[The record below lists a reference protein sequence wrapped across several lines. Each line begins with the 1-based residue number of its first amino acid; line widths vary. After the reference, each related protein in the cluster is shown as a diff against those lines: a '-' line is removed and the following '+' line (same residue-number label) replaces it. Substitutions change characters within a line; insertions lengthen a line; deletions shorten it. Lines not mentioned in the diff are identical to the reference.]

1 MNFNIS
7 KKEIR
12 DTILDIRKSFDIDY
26 LNRLSTVICNRI
38 LKQAAYINCKNLV
51 LYMPINNEVNL
62 DILMNQAL
70 KDGKCVWLPR
80 VIDKNMEF
88 YSYNKETK
96 LAKGA
101 YGILEP
107 DSNVILTPD
116 DNTLIIMPG
125 AAFSEDMGRIGYG
138 GGYYDTYLS
147 KHTHCKTIAVC
158 YNFQILPMIPMDD
171 HDIRPD
177 MIISDDN
184 IFTNN
189 TNKGDT

>member
-12 DTILDIRKSFDIDY
+12 DTILDIRKSFDTDY

-38 LKQAAYINCKNLV
+38 IKQDVYNSCNNLV
-51 LYMPINNEVNL
+51 LYMPINNEVSL
-62 DILMNQAL
+62 DNLMNQAIS
-70 KDGKCVWLPR
+70 DGKHIWLPK
-80 VIDKNMEF
+80 VINKTMEF

-96 LAKGA
+96 LIKGT

-107 DSNVILTPD
+107 DSEEILIPD
-116 DNTLIIMPG
+116 NNTLIIMPG

-138 GGYYDTYLS
+138 GGYYDKYLA
-147 KHTHCKTIAVC
+147 KHPCCKTIAVC
-158 YNFQILPMIPMDD
+158 YNFQIMPMIPMDE
-171 HDIRPD
+171 HDIKPD

-184 IFTNN
+184 IFTN
-189 TNKGDT
+189 KGDT